1 MVRSCLVKRMQ
12 LKFWRSELKLTHQ
25 WTIARGSASTFRV
38 VFVELKDR
46 DGVIGYGET
55 APSRRYQET
64 IETVE
69 AFFSHINPEKLS
81 FSDIPASKA
90 YLDQIAPGH
99 LSAKG
104 AIDLALWDG
113 AGKVAKKPVFDL
125 LQLGFREGA
134 HLTSFSIGIDSPEMI
149 REKVKLAAGFPTL
162 KLKVG
167 GKDDKANLKAL
178 REIAP
183 TTRVRVD
190 ANEGWKSREQALE
203 MLEFLAADKH
213 IEFCEQPMPT
223 TASAEDQRW
232 LKERSPLPLMGD
244 ESYVTAGDL
253 EKCAQFFHAVNVK
266 LVKAG
271 GISGGLEA
279 LRAAR
284 KAGLKTMLGCMIES
298 SVLISAAAQLAE
310 LTDYLDLDGN
320 LLISDDPFTG
330 PTAHK
335 GMISFKNTAEPY
347 GLKVKPR
354 QDIPAKRG
362 DGA

>member
-1 MVRSCLVKRMQ
+1 MKAMQ
-12 LKFWRSELKLTHQ
+12 LKFWPGELKLTHQ
-25 WTIARGSASTFRV
+25 WTIARGSASKFRV

-46 DGVIGYGET
+46 DGIIGYGET

-64 IETVE
+64 IESVQ
-69 AFFSHINPEKLS
+69 AFFSHIDPEKLS
-81 FSDIPASKA
+81 FSDIPASQK
-90 YLDQIAPGH
+90 YLDTIAPAH

-113 AGKVAKKPVFDL
+113 AGRNAGKPTYDL
-125 LQLGFREGA
+125 LGLGFREGA
-134 HLTSFSIGIDSPEMI
+134 HTTSFSIGIDSAEMI
-149 REKVKLAAGFPTL
+149 REKVKLAESYPIL

-167 GKDDKANLKAL
+167 VKDDKANLKAL

-183 TTRVRVD
+183 TKRIRVD
-190 ANEGWKSREQALE
+190 ANEGWTTREHALD
-203 MLEFLAADKH
+203 MLEWLATDKN

-223 TASAEDQRW
+223 TASPKDLAW

-244 ESYVTAGDL
+244 ESYVTHNDL
-253 EKCAQFFHAVNVK
+253 PHCAEFFHSVNVK

-298 SVLISAAAQLAE
+298 SVLISAAAQLAT

-320 LLISDDPFTG
+320 LLISNDPFVG
-330 PTAHK
+330 PTAEK
-335 GMISFKNTAEPY
+335 GIISFRAAQEPA
-347 GLKVKPR
+347 GLRVKPR
-354 QDIPAKRG
+354 
-362 DGA
+362 

>member
-1 MVRSCLVKRMQ
+1 MQ
-12 LKFWRSELKLTHQ
+12 LKFWRGELKLTHQ
-25 WTIARGSASTFRV
+25 WTIARGSASKFRV

-46 DGVIGYGET
+46 NGVTGYGET

-69 AFFSHINPEKLS
+69 AFLSHLDPEKLN
-81 FSDIPASKA
+81 FADIPAARA
-90 YLDQIAPGH
+90 YLDEIAPGH

-113 AGKVAKKPVFDL
+113 AGKIAKKPTYDL
-125 LQLGFREGA
+125 LGLGFREGA
-134 HLTSFSIGIDSPEMI
+134 HKTSFSIGIDSPDVI
-149 REKVKLAAGFPTL
+149 REKVELAADYPIL

-167 GKDDKANLKAL
+167 VKNDKENLKAL

-183 TTRVRVD
+183 TKIVRVD
-190 ANEGWKSREQALE
+190 ANEGWASREQALE
-203 MLEFLAADKH
+203 MIEWLAADKH

-223 TASAEDQRW
+223 NAVQDDLAW
-232 LKERSPLPLMGD
+232 LKERSPLPLMAD
-244 ESYVTAGDL
+244 ESYVTQNDL
-253 EKCAQFFHAVNVK
+253 KHCAEFYHAVNVK

-298 SVLISAAAQLAE
+298 SVLISAASQLAE

-320 LLISDDPFTG
+320 LLISNDPFIG
-330 PTAHK
+330 PTAKK
-335 GMISFKNTAEPY
+335 GVVSFQDAEEPS
-347 GLKVKPR
+347 GLRVK
-354 QDIPAKRG
+354 QRG
-362 DGA
+362 

>member
-1 MVRSCLVKRMQ
+1 MSPYCLVMGMQ
-12 LKFWRSELKLTHQ
+12 LKFWRGELKLTHQ
-25 WTIARGSASTFRV
+25 WTIARGSASKFRV

-69 AFFSHINPEKLS
+69 AFFSHIDPQKLN

-99 LSAKG
+99 FSAKG

-113 AGKVAKKPVFDL
+113 AGKAAKKPVYDL

-134 HLTSFSIGIDSPEMI
+134 HPTSFSIGIDSPEVI
-149 REKVKLAAGFPTL
+149 REKVQLAADFPIL

-167 GKDDKANLKAL
+167 VKNDKSNLKAL
-178 REIAP
+178 REVAP
-183 TTRVRVD
+183 TKRVRVD
-190 ANEGWKSREQALE
+190 ANEGWTTREQALE

-213 IEFCEQPMPT
+213 IEFCEQPLPT
-223 TASAEDQRW
+223 TASAEDHRW

-244 ESYVTAGDL
+244 ESYVTAADI
-253 EKCAQFFHAVNVK
+253 EKCAELFHAVNVK

-298 SVLISAAAQLAE
+298 SVLISAAAQLSE

-320 LLISDDPFTG
+320 LLISNDPFTG
-330 PTAHK
+330 PGADK
-335 GMISFKNTAEPY
+335 GIIAFKNAAEPF
-347 GLKVKPR
+347 GLRVKPL
-354 QDIPAKRG
+354 
-362 DGA
+362 